1 MAANEAARR
10 LAEELRAAKEAA
22 GLSLAQIGRYTHYS
36 RASWERWLNG
46 KRLVSPGALAGFA
59 ELAGVDGAHLARL
72 LAQAVEHS
80 AAGAA
85 QPTPSADTSGSASQ
99 LPPGLAD
106 FTGRDAQIAALLQA
120 LVPQPDGPL
129 GSPCVAVVCGG
140 GGIGKTSLAVHV
152 ARLAEGQYPDGALYA
167 NLDGVSQSPTD
178 PSEVL
183 AQWLADLGV
192 PAGQL
197 PASLEARSSRFRGLV
212 RDRALLV
219 LLDNARDAEQIRPL
233 LPASELC
240 GVLVTSRLQ
249 LAHLPAA
256 RHVQLEPMTY
266 PEALSLLENVA
277 GVARVA
283 REPKAAAAVLDACAG
298 LPLALRICAARLET
312 RPDWSVQT
320 LAERVGDE
328 HRRLDEL
335 AVGDLATRSS
345 FDMSYAQL
353 AQDAPGRPAHDRG
366 SGISPARAFRLLGLV
381 VTPDIGLRAAAA
393 LFDVDEEQ
401 AEYVLESLVDVHLLE
416 SPAAERYRFHDLIRL
431 YAAERAEQCETE
443 QERRAALERL
453 LLWYAATA
461 DLAGHLA
468 HPGRPWIELPPPVV
482 PPEPLT
488 DSAAAIAWYHA
499 ERANLL
505 AAAELAEANGLYDF
519 GWQLPHAMWPFFLMR
534 SNRADWIAAVET
546 GLRCAHALGDR
557 FVEGRMRS
565 SRAQALTEVMR
576 FEEAVFDYRVA
587 LEIATEGGLAP
598 MIAATLTNLCIVHWE
613 SGRYDEA
620 IDYGTQAVAR
630 YRAVDNRL
638 SLARSLNNVG
648 YALLLANRAEE
659 AGRAGAEAVELGRE
673 QNNGLIIGDGLLI
686 QAEARWRTGGS
697 PELAEAG
704 FRESLELSAGVG
716 QLRNEAQ
723 ARQFFGGFLAAQGRR
738 EEAAEMLASSLK
750 IFEAMD
756 HPKVATLRQMLEGVS
771 AEAPLG

>member
-22 GLSLAQIGRYTHYS
+22 GLSLAQIGRHTHYS

-46 KRLVSPGALAGFA
+46 KRLISPAALAGFA
-59 ELAGVDGAHLARL
+59 ELTGVDGAHLARL
-72 LAQAVEHS
+72 LAQAAAERS
-80 AAGAA
+80 AAGGGQPAHPAGAA
-85 QPTPSADTSGSASQ
+85 ASPSQ
-99 LPPGLAD
+99 LPPGIAD
-106 FTGRDAQIAALLQA
+106 FTGREAQIGALLQA

-129 GSPCVAVVCGG
+129 GSPCIAVVCGG

-167 NLDGVSQSPTD
+167 NLAGVSQSPTD
-178 PSEVL
+178 PADVL

-192 PAGQL
+192 PAAQL
-197 PASLEARSSRFRGLV
+197 PASPEARSARFRGIV

-240 GVLVTSRLQ
+240 GVLVTSRHQ

-256 RHVQLEPMTY
+256 RHVQLAPMTY

-277 GVARVA
+277 GAQRVA

-320 LAERVGDE
+320 LAERVADE

-353 AQDAPGRPAHDRG
+353 ADDEPGGPADDRRV
-366 SGISPARAFRLLGLV
+366 SPARAFRLLGLV
-381 VTPDIGLRAAAA
+381 ATPDIGLRAAAA
-393 LFDVDEEQ
+393 LFGVDEEQ
-401 AEYVLESLVDVHLLE
+401 AEYVLEYLVDVHLLE
-416 SPAAERYRFHDLIRL
+416 SPAVERYRFHDLIRL
-431 YAAERAEQCETE
+431 YAAERAERCETE

-453 LLWYAATA
+453 LLWYAATT

-468 HPGRPWIELPPPVV
+468 HPGRPWLQLPAPAV

-488 DSAAAIAWYHA
+488 DSAGAIAWYHA

-505 AAAELAEANGLYDF
+505 AASELAEANGLYDF

-587 LEIATEGGLAP
+587 LEIATENELTP

-630 YRAVDNRL
+630 YRAADNRL
-638 SLARSLNNVG
+638 PLARSLNNVG
-648 YALLLANRAEE
+648 HALLLADRAEE

-673 QNNGLIIGDGLLI
+673 QNNGLIIADGLLI

-697 PELAEAG
+697 PDAAEAG
-704 FRESLELSAGVG
+704 FREALELSAGAG

-738 EEAAEMLASSLK
+738 EEATEMLTSSLK

-756 HPKVATLRQMLEGVS
+756 HPKVATLRTMLEGVS
-771 AEAPLG
+771 AEASLG

>member
-1 MAANEAARR
+1 M
-10 LAEELRAAKEAA
+10 
-22 GLSLAQIGRYTHYS
+22 
-36 RASWERWLNG
+36 
-46 KRLVSPGALAGFA
+46 
-59 ELAGVDGAHLARL
+59 
-72 LAQAVEHS
+72 
-80 AAGAA
+80 
-85 QPTPSADTSGSASQ
+85 
-99 LPPGLAD
+99 
-106 FTGRDAQIAALLQA
+106 
-120 LVPQPDGPL
+120 PQPDGQL
-129 GSPCVAVVCGG
+129 GRPCIAVVCGG

-152 ARLAEGQYPDGALYA
+152 ARLAERQYPDGALYA

-178 PSEVL
+178 PSDVL
-183 AQWLADLGV
+183 AQWLTDLGV
-192 PAGQL
+192 PAEHVPG
-197 PASLEARSSRFRGLV
+197 SLEARSARFRSVV

-219 LLDNARDAEQIRPL
+219 LLDNARDAAQIRPL

-240 GVLVTSRLQ
+240 GVLVTSRVQ

-256 RHVQLEPMTY
+256 RHVQLEPMSY

-277 GVARVA
+277 GAQRVA

-320 LAERVGDE
+320 LAERVADQ

-353 AQDAPGRPAHDRG
+353 AQDASGEPADRR

-381 VTPDIGLRAAAA
+381 ATPDIGLRAAAA
-393 LFDVDEEQ
+393 LFGVDEEQ
-401 AEYVLESLVDVHLLE
+401 AEYVLESLVDAHLLE
-416 SPAAERYRFHDLIRL
+416 SPAVERYRFHDLIRL
-431 YAAERAEQCETE
+431 YAAERAEQSETE
-443 QERRAALERL
+443 QERRDALERL
-453 LLWYAATA
+453 LLWYAASA

-468 HPGRPWIELPPPVV
+468 HPGRPWLELPPSAAQ
-482 PPEPLT
+482 PEPLT
-488 DSAAAIAWYHA
+488 DSEGAIAWYHA

-505 AAAELAEANGLYDF
+505 AAGELAEANGLYDF
-519 GWQLPHAMWPFFLMR
+519 GWRLPHAMWPFFLMR

-557 FVEGRMRS
+557 VVEGRMRS

-576 FEEAVFDYRVA
+576 FEEAVYDYRVA
-587 LEIATEGGLAP
+587 LEIATEGGLVP

-620 IDYGTQAVAR
+620 IDYGAQAVER
-630 YRAVDNRL
+630 YRAADNRL
-638 SLARSLNNVG
+638 PLARSLNNLG
-648 YALLLANRAEE
+648 HALLLADRAEE

-673 QNNGLIIGDGLLI
+673 QNNGLIIADGLLI
-686 QAEARWRTGGS
+686 EAEARWRTGGCADA
-697 PELAEAG
+697 AEAG

-738 EEAAEMLASSLK
+738 EESAEMLASSLK

-756 HPKVATLRQMLEGVS
+756 HPKVVTLRQMLERVSSGV
-771 AEAPLG
+771 PLS